1 MEQGYIKALAIG
13 ILVLIVIYM
22 ILRRR
27 TEKLKRQRDE
37 KSRFRRNH

>member
-1 MEQGYIKALAIG
+1 MEQGYIKVLVIG

-27 TEKLKRQRDE
+27 TEKLRRARDE
-37 KSRFRRNH
+37 RSRFRRNR